1 MAEQRIDSWAA
12 QFLTGSL
19 KSLIIAFPGGG
30 RALGHVPV
38 VEMSRAGRILT
49 HLHRI
54 AYIWPAE
61 RRRAIEAGRHAEYQV
76 CGRGRG
82 RGRGRPRHGP

>member
-1 MAEQRIDSWAA
+1 MWVCTGTIVTSYVGCMMAEQRIDSWAA

-38 VEMSRAGRILT
+38 VEMCVRVGFEPISI
-49 HLHRI
+49 
-54 AYIWPAE
+54 
-61 RRRAIEAGRHAEYQV
+61 V
-76 CGRGRG
+76 
-82 RGRGRPRHGP
+82 